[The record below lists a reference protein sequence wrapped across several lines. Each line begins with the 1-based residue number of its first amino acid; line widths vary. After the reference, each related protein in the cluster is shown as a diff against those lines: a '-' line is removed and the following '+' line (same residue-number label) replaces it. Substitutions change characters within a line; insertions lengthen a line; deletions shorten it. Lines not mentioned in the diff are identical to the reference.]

1 MTEKLKKAL
10 DILYGSA
17 GYPVCACDAAFCVQW
32 QSGPRAAVLA
42 EQLRAEQEGRPLS
55 DDAVRQIM
63 LTDGADAFRCET
75 EPLADG
81 TERLYLLRFFPA
93 ERSKTLNRTESVLL
107 LKEQASLIHAAGASI
122 LYAADRLNRAP
133 DEDGL
138 PADPAVREPFL
149 SIQDQCY
156 ALLRQSLCDHE
167 LLWYESAAA
176 PFPVI
181 ELTRPLRRFFG
192 QTEILTERYLQA
204 GCCDLDIRLFAETDE
219 NRLTFALTA
228 LLTEALRDVQG
239 QNVLDLSARREDG
252 MIRIVLV
259 LRHDPAQQREP
270 FPLPG
275 RLRRSAS
282 PASDGLLL
290 ERFCDT
296 FGARIRRRTEAGSLF
311 CTLELPAADSPGAVV
326 RAASLLQEESRFS
339 LFHVMLSALIPAEV
353 LWESDPTLW

>member
-1 MTEKLKKAL
+1 MTEKLKAAL
-10 DILYGSA
+10 DILYGRA
-17 GYPVCACDAAFCVQW
+17 GYPVCACNAAFCIQW
-32 QSGPRAAVLA
+32 QSEPRAAVLT
-42 EQLRAEQEGRPLS
+42 EQLRAEQDGPLFS
-55 DDAVRQIM
+55 NGAVRQIL
-63 LTDGADAFRCET
+63 LTDGGDAFRCEA
-75 EPLADG
+75 EPLGDE
-81 TERLYLLRFFPA
+81 TESLYLLRFLPA

-122 LYAADRLNRAP
+122 LYAADRLNRSP

-149 SIQDQCY
+149 SIQDQCF

-204 GCCDLDIRLFAETDE
+204 GCCDPDIRLFAETDE

-252 MIRIVLV
+252 IIRIGLA
-259 LRHDPAQQREP
+259 LRHDSAQQREP
-270 FPLPG
+270 LPLSG
-275 RLRRSAS
+275 RISRSAS
-282 PASDGLLL
+282 PASDELLL

-296 FGARIRRRTEAGSLF
+296 FGARIVRSAADGSLF
-311 CTLELPAADSPGAVV
+311 RTLELPAADSPGTVV
-326 RAASLLQEESRFS
+326 RSSALLQEESRFS

>member
-1 MTEKLKKAL
+1 MTEKLKEAL

-32 QSGPRAAVLA
+32 QTGPRAAVLA
-42 EQLRAEQEGRPLS
+42 ELLRAEQDGRPLAK
-55 DDAVRQIM
+55 DAVRQIM

-75 EPLADG
+75 EPLGDG
-81 TERLYLLRFFPA
+81 TEPLYLLRFLPA
-93 ERSKTLNRTESVLL
+93 ERSTVLNRTESVLL
-107 LKEQASLIHAAGASI
+107 LKEQASRIHAAGTSI

-181 ELTRPLRRFFG
+181 GLTPPLRRFFG
-192 QTEILTERYLQA
+192 QTELLTERYLQA
-204 GCCDLDIRLFAETDE
+204 GSCDLESRLFAETDE
-219 NRLTFALTA
+219 NRLIFALTA
-228 LLTEALRDVQG
+228 LLTETLRDLQG

-252 MIRIVLV
+252 KIRIELV
-259 LRHDPAQQREP
+259 FRHDPAQQREP
-270 FPLPG
+270 LPLSG
-275 RLRRSAS
+275 RLSRSAS
-282 PASDGLLL
+282 PASDAMLL
-290 ERFCDT
+290 ERFCST
-296 FGARIRRRTEAGSLF
+296 FGARIMRRAAEGSMF

-326 RAASLLQEESRFS
+326 RSAPILQEESRFS